1 MDPET
6 TPIDTPTSPTSD
18 NASLGEQ
25 LSAAHKR
32 IAELENQAAKQQT
45 VYAGLQTKYNNLQT
59 GHTTLNEQHTSLQ
72 TEFQTLQEQLTGM
85 DSEKATLSTQLQTLE
100 GEKTQLQKDLAAAS
114 LRHQMMSLIAE
125 KYSNLLPMIGTLDP
139 KADLEATE
147 QMLQGLSQ
155 GIEATVMQKMAGYVP
170 GGNFSTG
177 TGSHSTQ
184 KSADLLYQEAM
195 TKAGTPEYD
204 TAITAWFD
212 ALSATKQM
220 PEIPVPTDTPFLSV
234 PQ

>member
-1 MDPET
+1 MDAEN
-6 TPIDTPTSPTSD
+6 TPVDTSTSD
-18 NASLGEQ
+18 NATLGEQ
-25 LSAAHKR
+25 LSTAHKR

-45 VYAGLQTKYNNLQT
+45 VYAGLQTKYNNLQA
-59 GHTTLNEQHTSLQ
+59 GHTTLNEQHTRLQ
-72 TEFQTLQEQLTGM
+72 TEVETLQSQLTGM

-170 GGNFSTG
+170 GGNFSLG

-184 KSADLLYQEAM
+184 KSADHLFQEAM
-195 TKAGTPEYD
+195 NKAGTPEYD
-204 TAITAWFD
+204 VAITAWFD
-212 ALSATKQM
+212 ALSASKQL
-220 PEIPVPTDTPFLSV
+220 PEIPVPNDTPFLSV